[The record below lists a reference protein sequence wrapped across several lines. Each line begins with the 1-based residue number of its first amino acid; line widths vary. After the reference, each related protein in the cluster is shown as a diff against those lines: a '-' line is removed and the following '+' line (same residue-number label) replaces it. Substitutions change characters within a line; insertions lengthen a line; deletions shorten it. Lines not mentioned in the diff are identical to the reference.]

1 MSFRDGGACEFLS
14 LLASAAACCFWWRW
28 SCESCDWGAPLS
40 QPSSLYPNLCMHH
53 LRRPR
58 PPSLSRGFLTWNW
71 DCQRTSSSHV
81 HAVDTISC
89 GCSDQFAILP
99 AGLSF
104 LRCMTGQWDNV
115 CVSETEKW
123 LQQLLR
129 TMLAPI
135 CVCMDENGLHSLKKS
150 DTGTSHG
157 HVHIGAHWVKVESP
171 SK

>member
-14 LLASAAACCFWWRW
+14 LLASAAACCFWWHW

-58 PPSLSRGFLTWNW
+58 PPSLSREFLTWNW

-89 GCSDQFAILP
+89 GCS

-104 LRCMTGQWDNV
+104 LRCMTGQWDD
-115 CVSETEKW
+115 VSRKQQMAPAAASHHARTYLCLHGWKWASQPEKIW
-123 LQQLLR
+123 HWYV
-129 TMLAPI
+129 PW
-135 CVCMDENGLHSLKKS
+135 S
-150 DTGTSHG
+150 TSE
-157 HVHIGAHWVKVESP
+157 HIGSR
-171 SK
+171 